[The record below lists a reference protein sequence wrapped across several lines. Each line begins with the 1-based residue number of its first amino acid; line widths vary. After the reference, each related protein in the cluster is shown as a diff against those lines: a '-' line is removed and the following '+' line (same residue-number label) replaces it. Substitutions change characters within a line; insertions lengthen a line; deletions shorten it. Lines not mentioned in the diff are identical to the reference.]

1 MKFIL
6 VLAFV
11 HCGFMIVFSL
21 LAFCKEIGLIASD
34 PIPDKPN
41 PPQEQRAELPKTV
54 SKMEWIK
61 IRGEFKLIEVHD
73 LDCKPIPIE

>member
-21 LAFCKEIGLIASD
+21 WAFCKEIGLIASD

-41 PPQEQRAELPKTV
+41 PPQEHRPELPKTV

-73 LDCKPIPIE
+73 LDCKPITIE

>member
-1 MKFIL
+1 MKFLL

-11 HCGFMIVFSL
+11 HCAFMIVFSL
-21 LAFCKEIGLIASD
+21 WAFCKEIGLIPSD

-41 PPQEQRAELPKTV
+41 PPQEQRAKLPKTV

-61 IRGEFKLIEVHD
+61 IRGEFQLIEVHD
-73 LDCKPIPIE
+73 LDCKPITIE